1 MRNNAAAGD
10 GLACDGSPPGDR
22 QSHSRACSEYPG
34 GVLAVVPQPVTVR
47 VPAKVNLHLAVGD
60 LRWDGYHEL
69 VSVFQALSVIDEVTV
84 AATDAPGVQVYGEG
98 AGAVPTDRRNLAWRA
113 VLALAEHAG
122 RKPEVRVVL
131 RKSIPVAGGMAG
143 GSADAAGALV
153 GLAALWRL
161 DISRE
166 ELAGLAAGLG
176 SDVPFALHGGTA
188 LGTGRGESL
197 VPVLARHTFH
207 WVIALDRR
215 GLSTADV
222 YRELDRLRAQG
233 SPPQGSSLPGSSLP
247 GSSLPGPSLPRLGG
261 VEPLLEALASGDP
274 RQLALL
280 LGNDLQA
287 AAVSLRPGLRRTL
300 RAGVEAGAQA
310 GMVSGSGPTCAFLCI
325 DADAAVRVAAELAGA
340 GVCRTVRVASGPVPG
355 ARVVEEPRP
364 VPPPEPLA
372 HA

>member
-1 MRNNAAAGD
+1 M
-10 GLACDGSPPGDR
+10 
-22 QSHSRACSEYPG
+22 
-34 GVLAVVPQPVTVR
+34 LAVVPQPVTVR

-60 LRWDGYHEL
+60 LRLDGYHEL
-69 VSVFQALSVIDEVTV
+69 VSVFQALSVTDEVTV

-98 AGAVPTDRRNLAWRA
+98 AGTVPTDRRNLAWRA
-113 VLALAEHAG
+113 VLALAEHA
-122 RKPEVRVVL
+122 RRRPAVRVVL
-131 RKSIPVAGGMAG
+131 RKGIPVAGGMAG
-143 GSADAAGALV
+143 GSADAAGTLVALA
-153 GLAALWRL
+153 GLWRL

-166 ELAGLAAGLG
+166 ELAGLAAGIG

-197 VPVLARHTFH
+197 VPVLTRHTFH
-207 WVIALDRR
+207 WVVALDHG
-215 GLSTADV
+215 GLSTPDV
-222 YRELDRLRAQG
+222 YRELDRLRAHG
-233 SPPQGSSLPGSSLP
+233 CPPQ
-247 GSSLPGPSLPRLGG
+247 RLGD
-261 VEPLLEALASGDP
+261 VEPLLEALASGNP

-287 AAVSLRPGLRRTL
+287 ASVSLRPALRRTL
-300 RAGVEAGAQA
+300 RAGVDAGALA
-310 GMVSGSGPTCAFLCI
+310 GMISGSGPTCAFLCV

-355 ARVVEEPRP
+355 ARVVEDPRP

>member
-1 MRNNAAAGD
+1 M
-10 GLACDGSPPGDR
+10 
-22 QSHSRACSEYPG
+22 
-34 GVLAVVPQPVTVR
+34 LAVVPQPVTVR

-69 VSVFQALSVIDEVTV
+69 VSVFQALSVTDEVTV
-84 AATDAPGVQVYGEG
+84 AVSDAPGVQVYGEG
-98 AGAVPTDRRNLAWRA
+98 AGTVPTDGSNLAWRA
-113 VLALAEHAG
+113 VLTLAEHAG
-122 RKPEVRVVL
+122 RRPAVRVVL
-131 RKSIPVAGGMAG
+131 RKAIPVAGGMAG
-143 GSADAAGALV
+143 GSADAAGTLAA
-153 GLAALWRL
+153 LAALWRL

-176 SDVPFALHGGTA
+176 SDVPFALYGGTA

-207 WVIALDRR
+207 WVVALDRG

-222 YRELDRLRAQG
+222 YRELDRLRAHG
-233 SPPQGSSLPGSSLP
+233 SPGSSLP
-247 GSSLPGPSLPRLGG
+247 GQSLPRLGG

-287 AAVSLRPGLRRTL
+287 AAVSLRPALRRTL
-300 RAGVEAGAQA
+300 RAGVEAGALA

-364 VPPPEPLA
+364 VPPPEPIA
-372 HA
+372 RA

>member
-1 MRNNAAAGD
+1 M
-10 GLACDGSPPGDR
+10 
-22 QSHSRACSEYPG
+22 
-34 GVLAVVPQPVTVR
+34 PQPVTVR
-47 VPAKVNLHLAVGD
+47 VPAKVNLHLAVGK
-60 LRWDGYHEL
+60 LRMDGYHEL

-98 AGAVPTDRRNLAWRA
+98 AGTVPTDRRNLAWRA
-113 VLALAEHAG
+113 VLALAEHA
-122 RKPEVRVVL
+122 RRRPAVQVVL
-131 RKSIPVAGGMAG
+131 RKGIPVAGGMAG
-143 GSADAAGALV
+143 GSADAAGTLV
-153 GLAALWRL
+153 ALAALWRL
-161 DISRE
+161 DVSRE
-166 ELAGLAAGLG
+166 ELVGLAAGLG

-197 VPVLARHTFH
+197 VPVLTRHTFH
-207 WVIALDRR
+207 WVVALDHG
-215 GLSTADV
+215 GLSTSDV

-233 SPPQGSSLPGSSLP
+233 SPPQGSSLQ
-247 GSSLPGPSLPRLGG
+247 GPPLQRLGD
-261 VEPLLEALASGDP
+261 VEPLLEALASGNP

-287 AAVSLRPGLRRTL
+287 ASVSLRPALRRTL
-300 RAGVEAGAQA
+300 RAGVDAGALA
-310 GMVSGSGPTCAFLCI
+310 GMVSGSGPTCAFLCV

-355 ARVVEEPRP
+355 ARVVDDPRP